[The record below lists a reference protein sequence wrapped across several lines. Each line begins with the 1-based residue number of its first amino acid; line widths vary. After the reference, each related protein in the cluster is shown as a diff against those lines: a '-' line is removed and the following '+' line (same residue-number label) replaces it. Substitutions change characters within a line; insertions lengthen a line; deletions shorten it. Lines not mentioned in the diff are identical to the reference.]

1 MADITPEPLFLSNS
15 IATIGTD
22 NYEAAIN
29 SATFTPSTSTVTFKG
44 LKPGSV
50 FTRQTAATWVCEL
63 QFVQDWETVGSLS
76 NYLHEHEG
84 ESVQFVLVPE
94 ADGPT
99 VTATIII
106 TPGAIGGA
114 VDTFGVAT
122 VSLGVDGKPVIAPA
136 VP

>member
-15 IATIGTD
+15 TATIGTD

-29 SATFTPSTSTVTFKG
+29 SVTFTPSTSTVTFKG

-76 NYLHEHEG
+76 NYLHANEG
-84 ESVQFVLVPE
+84 TSVTITFVPE
-94 ADGPT
+94 DGGPS
-99 VTATIII
+99 VTATVII

-122 VSLGVDGKPVIAPA
+122 VSLGVDGKPAIAPA
-136 VP
+136 A